1 MVELQVVVLLLPD
14 QREVQREPQ
23 EGLGVELLRDSL
35 DQREVPFLGQQGVL
49 AAALLLLDQR
59 EVLLLLAAALLLGVL
74 LDQRQREVQREVLL
88 DQREVQREVLFV
100 LPVVFALHD
109 KSL

>member
-1 MVELQVVVLLLPD
+1 MLLLLPD
-14 QREVQREPQ
+14 RQEEPQEPQ
-23 EGLGVELLRDSL
+23 EGLGVGLLRDSL

-59 EVLLLLAAALLLGVL
+59 EVLPVLEVLLEAALLLL
-74 LDQRQREVQREVLL
+74 PDQREVLL
-88 DQREVQREVLFV
+88 EVLLEVLFV
-100 LPVVFALHD
+100 QPVVFALHD